1 MEKRN
6 GVKRMRVTSNEI
18 TYHTIINQV
27 FFADGSEL
35 IITTGYPE
43 GQEADLDRSLEWAT
57 GKAPK
62 WARDLEDKD
71 ILKMVGK
78 MEEAND

>member
-1 MEKRN
+1 
-6 GVKRMRVTSNEI
+6 MRVTSNEI

-43 GQEADLDRSLEWAT
+43 GQEADLDISLEWVL
-57 GKAPK
+57 GKAPR
-62 WARDLEDKD
+62 WATDLEDKD
-71 ILKMVGK
+71 ILKMIGGYN
-78 MEEAND
+78 E

>member
-1 MEKRN
+1 
-6 GVKRMRVTSNEI
+6 MRVTSNEI
-18 TYHTIINQV
+18 TYRTIINQV

-43 GQEADLDRSLEWAT
+43 GQEAELDISLEWVL

-62 WARDLEDKD
+62 WAADLEDKD
-71 ILKMVGK
+71 ILKMVGGY
-78 MEEAND
+78 